1 MRLNKVVFFWIFFV
15 VKTSFS
21 QIDVGRCYQEL
32 KKDFCYRVVQ
42 ISQNYLLHS
51 ANNENT
57 IYLVN
62 KNNVKVFS
70 SLNYGI
76 ITAALD
82 EKEKKLAIAYY
93 DKSIIVYDVETESVV
108 WKKNY
113 NTKVNVLTFNKGN
126 LYFGLDSGQ
135 VFEHSF
141 SLNQT
146 KLITQ
151 HQSIVRGLVMQDE
164 RLLSVSHEGMLKINN
179 LKRKVKEEQ
188 SVQFRE
194 VLTAITISPDKQKI
208 IIGDLL
214 GYIHVLNSQYRLEKK
229 VKIHENLITKLDFKD
244 NDNLYSS
251 SFDKKLIST
260 NLKINKSEILFKAKD
275 YIMTFDY
282 YDDKII
288 FTSREGVI
296 KYYNLKCVD

>member
-1 MRLNKVVFFWIFFV
+1 MRLNKVAFFWIFFV

-21 QIDVGRCYQEL
+21 QIDIGRCYQEL
-32 KKDFCYRVVQ
+32 KEDFCYRVVQ
-42 ISQNYLLHS
+42 ISQNYLLQS

-76 ITAALD
+76 IAAALD
-82 EKEKKLAIAYY
+82 KKEKKLAIAYY
-93 DKSIIVYDVETESVV
+93 DNSIIVYDIQTEAVL
-108 WKKNY
+108 WKNNY

-126 LYFGLDSGQ
+126 LYLGLDNGE

-141 SLNQT
+141 SSNQT
-146 KLITQ
+146 KLINK
-151 HQSIVRGLVMQDE
+151 HQSIVRGLVVQDG
-164 RLLSVSHEGMLKINN
+164 RLLSISHEGMLKINN
-179 LKRKVKEEQ
+179 LKSKVKEEQ
-188 SVQFRE
+188 SIQFSG
-194 VLTAITISPDKQKI
+194 VLTTIAISPDKQKV

-214 GYIHVLNSQYRLEKK
+214 GYIYVLNSEYRLEGK
-229 VKIHENLITKLDFKD
+229 VKIHKSLITKLDFKD
-244 NDNLYSS
+244 NDNFYSS
-251 SFDKKLIST
+251 SFDKNLMST
-260 NLKINKSEILFKAKD
+260 SLEMNKSEILFKAKD

-288 FTSREGVI
+288 FASREGVI
-296 KYYNLKCVD
+296 KYYNLKCAN